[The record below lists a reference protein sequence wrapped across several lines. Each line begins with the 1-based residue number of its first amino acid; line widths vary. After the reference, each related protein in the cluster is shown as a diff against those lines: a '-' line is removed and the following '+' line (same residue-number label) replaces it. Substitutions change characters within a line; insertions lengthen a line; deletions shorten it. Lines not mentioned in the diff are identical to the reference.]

1 MGEVFFGIPKELTRL
16 LVRDLG
22 LRGAVETG
30 TYLGDSAVKLRE
42 LVPEVWTIELSE
54 AYASRA
60 RERHRDAAGV
70 HFIQGRSDAVLRE
83 LAPKWTTP
91 MLYWLDAH
99 WSMGNTAGNE
109 AQCPVLAE
117 IASLDESPS
126 AARSVVLI
134 DDARFFLG
142 APDVGLRREDWP
154 TLMQVAD
161 ALRAT
166 HPRYVTTFQDMIIA
180 GPPSAQA
187 IVEAYWQE
195 WHTAGSVLSARFA
208 ARQLTKSARQ
218 LVKSVTPSPLWQAM
232 RRVRVQLSG
241 RP

>member
-1 MGEVFFGIPKELTRL
+1 MGEVFFGIPEELAGL

-42 LVPEVWTIELSE
+42 LLPEVWTIELSE

-60 RERHRDAAGV
+60 RERHRNPAGI

-83 LAPKWTTP
+83 LAPKWTAP

-99 WSMGNTAGNE
+99 WCGGTTAGNE
-109 AQCPVLAE
+109 AQCPVLGE

-126 AARSVVLI
+126 AASSVVII

-142 APDVGLRREDWP
+142 APDVGFRREDWP

-166 HPRYVTTFQDMIIA
+166 HPRYVTTFQDVIIA

-187 IVEAYWQE
+187 VVEAYWQE
-195 WHTAGSVLSARFA
+195 RLAAGSVLPPRFA
-208 ARQLTKSARQ
+208 AKL
-218 LVKSVTPSPLWQAM
+218 LIKSVTPPPLWQAM
-232 RRVRVQLSG
+232 RRLLRG
-241 RP
+241 R